1 MADEMMKKV
10 AIKALTVLLLIT
22 TSSIALADEEQARE
36 AFRQGAG
43 LARDAQW
50 AAALSAFD
58 RSYKLHPS
66 AGTTFNIGVC
76 ERALGQ
82 YVRARRTL
90 QRALDEK
97 KTDADLPDAQVQDI
111 KRFLSEID
119 RLIGTI
125 DVTLSPADALVTVD
139 GAPLEASSSV
149 GGSSSS
155 YLAGTSAAGPGKP
168 VAASSGHFKVD
179 VDPGAH
185 VFVIARAGYADA
197 VKSITVRPGEKTAK
211 LDLNVERLPALLTVS
226 ADRPESAVSIN
237 ALDVG
242 LAPVDLTRP
251 AGKYHVVVRRP
262 GFLPYEVDTKLES
275 GQKTELRAK
284 LEREKPSLLTQ
295 WWFWTAAGVV
305 VVGAAV
311 TTYAVTRPDPERPPL
326 DGGSLGW
333 TARAP

>member
-1 MADEMMKKV
+1 MKRQLASV
-10 AIKALTVLLLIT
+10 VLILMTVT
-22 TSSIALADEEQARE
+22 TATAFADEEQARE

-66 AGTTFNIGVC
+66 AGTTFNIAVC

-82 YVRARRTL
+82 YVRARRTF

-97 KTDADLPDAQVQDI
+97 KSDADLPDAQVQDI
-111 KRFLSEID
+111 KRFLGEID

-125 DVTLSPADALVTVD
+125 DVTLSPADATVTVD
-139 GAPLEASSSV
+139 GAPLESSGAA
-149 GGSSSS
+149 GGSSGSSSSS
-155 YLAGTSAAGPGKP
+155 YLAGTLPAGQGKP
-168 VAASSGHFKVD
+168 VSTAHFKVD

-185 VFVIARAGYADA
+185 VFVIARDGYADA

-211 LDLNVERLPALLTVS
+211 LDLNVARLPASLTVS
-226 ADRPESAVSIN
+226 ADRPESVVSIN

-242 LAPVDLTRP
+242 LAPVELTRP

-262 GFLPYEVDTKLES
+262 GFLAYEVDTKLEW

-284 LEREKPSLLTQ
+284 LEPEKPSLLTR

-333 TARAP
+333 AARAP